1 MTADKTMIVRIKIE
15 EGKSGLFFATSPD
28 LPGLLVE
35 ERTMD
40 ALEEA
45 IPQVITN
52 LLLEAYGTKVVV
64 TQATDADPEFFP
76 WVVMPAAIA
85 RRVGETAA

>member
-1 MTADKTMIVRIKIE
+1 MTTDQTTIIRIKIT

-45 IPQVITN
+45 IPQVIAN
-52 LLLEAYGTKVVV
+52 LLLEACGAKVVV
-64 TQATDADPEFFP
+64 TQAKDADPEYYP

-85 RRVGETAA
+85 RRVGEIAA